1 MKKILISLFLIF
13 ALCPVD
19 SFAEDIV
26 FQRISVEDSFVTLGG
41 ASISAGEK
49 IPSPPSDFPAFFS
62 NSDLEQHLCDVLTNA
77 GSLPDVIDGL
87 EQLKINKTDF
97 DDMYF
102 DIALKHPELF
112 LKTGYTSLKHNEKT
126 GVVQSI
132 RPKYVVSSWEE
143 VLAGREILAAGVKE
157 YTQATKGYATDLEK
171 LLVIHDKMV
180 ADCDYDVNALDKNT
194 ENLVPDSTRHAIGV
208 FRDKVAVCQG
218 YSQAL
223 YMIAKE
229 LGIEMDFCYSES
241 RNHMWNY
248 VKLDDKWYHMDMTS
262 DDPYEKDE
270 NGNNIVREDP
280 RALHTYFMV
289 SDDGLEESAHGSDYR
304 NFGKRELNC
313 NDTTYET
320 DHLFNMEIPFTAFRG
335 NDGLYRVTK
344 ELVLISDGVTIP
356 AQFVS
361 NSLYIGAA
369 ATALCPVQTED
380 TTDLYLVCY
389 PTKDIEKATII
400 NRFDKDNSFDLA
412 DNVKFVRD
420 KFETTRIAKG
430 MPSNRGISF
439 TSFLWETDTLVPCA
453 EKAVWSQN

>member
-13 ALCPVD
+13 ALCPVG

-26 FQRISVEDSFVTLGG
+26 FQQISVEDSFAPLGG

-62 NSDLEQHLCDVLTNA
+62 NSDLEQYLCDALTNA
-77 GSLPDVIDGL
+77 GSLPDIIDGL

-112 LKTGYTSLKHNEKT
+112 LKTSYTLLKHNEET

-132 RPKYVVSSWEE
+132 RPEYVVSSWEE
-143 VLAGREILAAGVKE
+143 VLEGREILAAGVKE
-157 YTQATKGYATDLEK
+157 YIDATKGYATDLEK

-180 ADCDYDVNALDKNT
+180 ADCTYDMNAMDKN
-194 ENLVPDSTRHAIGV
+194 NAHLVPDSRRHAIGV
-208 FRDKVAVCQG
+208 FRDKIAVCQG

-248 VKLDDKWYHMDMTS
+248 VKLDGKWYHMDMTN
-262 DDPYEKDE
+262 DDP
-270 NGNNIVREDP
+270 
-280 RALHTYFMV
+280 ALSGGEAMHTYFMV
-289 SDDGLEESAHGSDYR
+289 SDDGLDETIHGNDYR
-304 NFGKRELNC
+304 SFDKGEIDC
-313 NDTTYET
+313 NDTSYEA
-320 DHLFNMEIPFTAFRG
+320 DHIFNIDIPFTAFRG
-335 NDGLYRVTK
+335 NDGFYCVTAEF
-344 ELVLISDGVTIP
+344 ELVSGGVTIP

-361 NSLYIGAA
+361 NSLHIGTA
-369 ATALCPVQTED
+369 ATALCPVQTKGG
-380 TTDLYLVCY
+380 TDLYLVCY

-400 NRFDKDNSFDLA
+400 NRYDKDNSFDLA
-412 DNVKFVRD
+412 DNVKFVQD
-420 KFETTRIAKG
+420 KPEAVRIATG
-430 MPSNRGISF
+430 MPPNMGISF
-439 TSFLWETDTLVPCA
+439 TLFLWETDTLVPCA
-453 EKAVWSQN
+453 KKAVWSQN

>member
-26 FQRISVEDSFVTLGG
+26 FQRISVEDSFAPLGG
-41 ASISAGEK
+41 AEISAGEK

-62 NSDLEQHLCDVLTNA
+62 NSDLEQHLCDALMNA
-77 GSLPDVIDGL
+77 DALPDVIDGL

-112 LKTGYTSLKHNEKT
+112 LKTGYTLLKYNKET

-143 VLAGREILAAGVKE
+143 VLSGRETLAAGVKE

-180 ADCDYDVNALDKNT
+180 ADCTYDMNAMDKN
-194 ENLVPDSTRHAIGV
+194 NAHLVPDSRRHAIGV

-248 VKLDDKWYHMDMTS
+248 VKLDGKWYHMDMTN
-262 DDPYEKDE
+262 DDP
-270 NGNNIVREDP
+270 
-280 RALHTYFMV
+280 ALSGGEAMHTYFMV
-289 SDDGLEESAHGSDYR
+289 SDDGLKESVHGNDYR
-304 NFGKRELNC
+304 SFGKGVLNC
-313 NDTTYET
+313 NDTSYET
-320 DHLFNMEIPFTAFRG
+320 DYLFNIDVPFTAFRG

-344 ELVLISDGVTIP
+344 ELALISDGVTIP

-389 PTKDIEKATII
+389 STKDIEKATII

>member
-13 ALCPVD
+13 ALCPVG

-26 FQRISVEDSFVTLGG
+26 FQRISVEDSFVPLGG

-49 IPSPPSDFPAFFS
+49 IPSPPSGFPAFFS
-62 NSDLEQHLCDVLTNA
+62 NSDLEEYLCDVLTNA

-87 EQLKINKTDF
+87 ERFEINKTDF

-112 LKTGYTSLKHNEKT
+112 LKTGYTLLKHNAET
-126 GVVQSI
+126 GEVQSI
-132 RPKYVVSSWEE
+132 RPKYLVTSWDE

-157 YTQATKGYATDLEK
+157 YTEAAKGYASDLEK

-180 ADCDYDVNALDKNT
+180 ADCDYDMNAKNKNT
-194 ENLVPDSTRHAIGV
+194 ENSVPDTRRHAIDV
-208 FRDKVAVCQG
+208 FRDKEAVCQG

-248 VKLDDKWYHMDMTS
+248 VKLNGKWYHLDMTN
-262 DDPYEKDE
+262 DDPPEQDE
-270 NGNNIVREDP
+270 NGNYIARKDKT
-280 RALHTYFMV
+280 AYHTYFMV
-289 SDDGLEESAHGSDYR
+289 SDNGLKESAHGNDYR
-304 NFGKRELNC
+304 SFGKGVIDC

-320 DHLFNMEIPFTAFRG
+320 DHLFNMEIPFTAVRG
-335 NDGLYRVTK
+335 NDGMYRVNAEL
-344 ELVLISDGVTIP
+344 ELVSDGVTIP

-369 ATALCPVQTED
+369 ATALCPVQTGD

-389 PTKDIEKATII
+389 PTRDIEKATII

-430 MPSNRGISF
+430 MPPNMGISF
-439 TSFLWETDTLVPCA
+439 TLFLWETDTLVPCA

>member
-229 LGIEMDFCYSES
+229 LGIEMDFCYSEEKT
-241 RNHMWNY
+241 HMWNY
-248 VKLDDKWYHMDMTS
+248 VKLDGKWYHMDMTN
-262 DDPYEKDE
+262 DDP
-270 NGNNIVREDP
+270 
-280 RALHTYFMV
+280 ALSGGEAMHTYFMV
-289 SDDGLEESAHGSDYR
+289 SDDGLDETIHGSNYR
-304 NFGKRELNC
+304 SFEKGVIGC
-313 NDTTYET
+313 NDTSYET
-320 DHLFNMEIPFTAFRG
+320 DHIFNMEVPFTAVRG
-335 NDGLYRVTK
+335 EDGFFHAPLEIDVEEGIWKEIDFKSATLYTGPA
-344 ELVLISDGVTIP
+344 ISLFYDMKIANG
-356 AQFVS
+356 
-361 NSLYIGAA
+361 NKNLYFIS
-369 ATALCPVQTED
+369 
-380 TTDLYLVCY
+380 Y
-389 PTKDIEKATII
+389 PTRNLKNTVHYI
-400 NRFDKDNSFDLA
+400 RYDNKNQMQKHLFDLSE
-412 DNVKFVRD
+412 DELFINN
-420 KFETTRIAKG
+420 IAPEKG
-430 MPSNRGISF
+430 VPMNMPVTFSA
-439 TSFLWETDTLVPCA
+439 FLWDADTLTPHSA
-453 EKAVWSQN
+453 KAVWSQN